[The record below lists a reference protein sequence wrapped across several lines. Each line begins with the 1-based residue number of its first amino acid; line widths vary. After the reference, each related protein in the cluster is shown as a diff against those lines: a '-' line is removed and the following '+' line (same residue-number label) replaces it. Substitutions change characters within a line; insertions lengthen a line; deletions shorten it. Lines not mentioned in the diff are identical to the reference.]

1 MPKGDAVSALS
12 HCLATGPVERDDRRG
27 QEDEAEEIEDL
38 FGSGEDDEPE
48 TTGGEESE
56 GGEAEPLPDI
66 GGMDIGNAGAGAAG
80 GLSSMLKA
88 AGTLAIKAVLSRRAA
103 KPAPI

>member
-1 MPKGDAVSALS
+1 MPKGAAVSASS
-12 HCLATGPVERDDRRG
+12 HYLATCPVERDDRRA

-48 TTGGEESE
+48 MTGGEESE
-56 GGEAEPLPDI
+56 GGEAEALPDI

-80 GLSSMLKA
+80 GLSSMLKT
-88 AGTLAIKAVLSRRAA
+88 AGTLGRNALLSRRAA